1 MRRIIL
7 SALLS
12 GAILLAMAFFII
24 YFSITFFP
32 NIVKEYYNP
41 TLFWP
46 GDDRAILFFIHP
58 FILSF
63 ALAWF
68 WNRFKDQFKGVPL
81 LRGLELGLVYGVV
94 ATLPS
99 MWITF
104 SSIAVDFS
112 MVLSWFLYGLLQAT
126 VAGIVFAHTNP

>member
-1 MRRIIL
+1 MRKIIL

-12 GAILLAMAFFII
+12 GALLMLMAFGII

-32 NIVKEYYNP
+32 KLVGIYYNP

-46 GDDRAILFFIHP
+46 GDERILLFFVHP

-68 WNRFKDQFKGVPL
+68 WNRFKDQFKGIPL
-81 LRGLELGLVYGVV
+81 LRGLELGIVYGVV

-104 SSIAVDFS
+104 SSIAVDSGIVFT
-112 MVLSWFLYGLLQAT
+112 WFLYGLLQAT

>member
-1 MRRIIL
+1 MRKLIL
-7 SALLS
+7 SALFS
-12 GAILLAMAFFII
+12 GALLLGMAFGII

-32 NIVKEYYNP
+32 SVVEEYYNP

-46 GDDRAILFFIHP
+46 GDDRALLFFIHP

-68 WNRFKDQFKGVPL
+68 WNRFKDQFNGVPL
-81 LRGLELGLVYGVV
+81 LRGLELGIVYGVV

-104 SSIAVDFS
+104 SAIAVSFS
-112 MVLSWFLYGLLQAT
+112 MVLTWFLYGILQAT

>member
-1 MRRIIL
+1 MRKMIL

-12 GAILLAMAFFII
+12 GAILLALAFGVI
-24 YFSITFFP
+24 YLSITFFP
-32 NIVKEYYNP
+32 SVVQEYYNP
-41 TLFWP
+41 TVFWP
-46 GDDRAILFFIHP
+46 GDSRALLFFIHP

-68 WNRFKDQFKGVPL
+68 WNRFKDSFKGVPL
-81 LRGLELGLVYGVV
+81 LRGLELGIVYGVV

-104 SSIAVDFS
+104 SAIAVSFS
-112 MVLSWFLYGLLQAT
+112 MVLTWFLYGILQAT
-126 VAGIVFAHTNP
+126 VAGLVFAHTNP

>member
-1 MRRIIL
+1 MRRIVL

-12 GAILLAMAFFII
+12 GALLLVMAFGII
-24 YFSITFFP
+24 YFTITFFP
-32 NIVKEYYNP
+32 NIVEEYYNP

-46 GDDRAILFFIHP
+46 GDERALLFFIHP

-68 WNRFKDQFKGVPL
+68 WNRFKSDFKGVPL
-81 LRGLELGLVYGVV
+81 LRGLELGIIYGVV

-104 SSIAVDFS
+104 SAIAVSFS
-112 MVLSWFLYGLLQAT
+112 MVFTWFLYGILQAT